1 MQEIYLVSQIVPS
14 CTVHV
19 EDGIIKEVSKPLY
32 NFVGK
37 PFEMLKQTLLMQKN
51 RKFIIEAVEDE
62 ANSNGN

>member
-37 PFEMLKQTLLMQKN
+37 PFEELKQTLSVQKN
-51 RKFIIEAVEDE
+51 RKFIIEKVEDE
-62 ANSNGN
+62 ISNNS